1 MTLQEW
7 IEQKGISKYRVA
19 KDIGV
24 AWTTLWRW
32 ITGRAMPQPEQMR
45 AVQAY
50 TGGAVTP
57 NDWINTAAKPAVITG
72 GKK

>member
-7 IEQKGISKYRVA
+7 LKTQDRSKYRAA
-19 KDIGV
+19 KDLGV

-32 ITGRAMPQPEQMR
+32 ITGRAMPKHEQMR
-45 AVQAY
+45 AVQTY